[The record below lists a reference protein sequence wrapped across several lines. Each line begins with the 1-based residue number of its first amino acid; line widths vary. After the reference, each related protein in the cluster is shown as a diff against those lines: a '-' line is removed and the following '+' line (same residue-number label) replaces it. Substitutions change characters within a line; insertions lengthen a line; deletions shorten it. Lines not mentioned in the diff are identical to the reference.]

1 MPRINM
7 GISAFLFLACV
18 GSTVAWGGLFNRFS
32 SDMLTN
38 LGYGRSQYRHYPYG
52 QVEPEEV
59 YAEALEGNRID
70 DGEEGHCYSSPCI
83 SNGDCCRGLMCL
95 ETDEGGRC
103 LPPFTGQK
111 MGEICNRENQ
121 CEAGLVCEE
130 VVPGE
135 MHVCRPPST
144 GRKQYN
150 EDCTTSSE
158 CDISRGL
165 CCVMQRRHRQKPR
178 KSCGYFKES
187 LVCIGPVAIDQI
199 RDLVQHTAGEKRIG
213 VFRMH

>member
-1 MPRINM
+1 M

-70 DGEEGHCYSSPCI
+70 DGEE
-83 SNGDCCRGLMCL
+83 
-95 ETDEGGRC
+95 DEGGRC
-103 LPPFTGQK
+103 LPPFTGRK

-121 CEAGLVCEE
+121 CEAGL
-130 VVPGE
+130 

-165 CCVMQRRHRQKPR
+165 CC
-178 KSCGYFKES
+178 
-187 LVCIGPVAIDQI
+187 I